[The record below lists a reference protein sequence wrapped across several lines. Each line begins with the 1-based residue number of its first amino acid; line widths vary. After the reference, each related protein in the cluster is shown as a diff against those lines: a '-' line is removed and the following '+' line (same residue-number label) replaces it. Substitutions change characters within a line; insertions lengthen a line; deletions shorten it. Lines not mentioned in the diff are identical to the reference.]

1 MNKNAVILPVVL
13 ILAAA
18 LVVGGFILLKNHKD
32 KVAPTQVAV
41 VEEPVVEEPEPEK
54 EEPERRRGPR
64 VRRKVDIGSTFSGM
78 APVQQNNAANAN
90 AGPERKELH
99 NQTPEEAV
107 ESAWQALDTY
117 REQSEE
123 DRNKTKFA
131 LGIVN
136 VILNAVSANA
146 GQLAAG
152 MNDQQ
157 RADAIVR
164 AQAALQ
170 NINAIEQEVVPD
182 MNEDERQTLGGT
194 IQAIHTLS
202 ETFLNELQ

>member
-1 MNKNAVILPVVL
+1 MEKKNTILVAVCGVILVAFLAVATVK
-13 ILAAA
+13 ILQHDNSPPPAEEET
-18 LVVGGFILLKNHKD
+18 
-32 KVAPTQVAV
+32 VAE
-41 VEEPVVEEPEPEK
+41 VEPPA
-54 EEPERRRGPR
+54 PERRHGPR

-78 APVQQNNAANAN
+78 APVQQNNAANN
-90 AGPERKELH
+90 EGEQRKELH
-99 NQTPEEAV
+99 EQTPEEAV

-123 DRNKTKFA
+123 DKNKTKFA

-136 VILNAVSANA
+136 VILNAVTTNA

-157 RADAIVR
+157 RADAVMR
-164 AQAALQ
+164 AQTALQ

-182 MNEDERQTLGGT
+182 MNEDERQVLGGT
-194 IQAIHTLS
+194 IQAIHNLS
-202 ETFLNELQ
+202 SAFLNELQ

>member
-1 MNKNAVILPVVL
+1 
-13 ILAAA
+13 
-18 LVVGGFILLKNHKD
+18 
-32 KVAPTQVAV
+32 
-41 VEEPVVEEPEPEK
+41 
-54 EEPERRRGPR
+54 
-64 VRRKVDIGSTFSGM
+64 M
-78 APVQQNNAANAN
+78 APVQQNNAANN
-90 AGPERKELH
+90 GGEQHKELH
-99 NQTPEEAV
+99 EQTPEEAV

-123 DRNKTKFA
+123 DKNKTKFA

-146 GQLAAG
+146 SQLAAG

-157 RADAIVR
+157 RADAVMR
-164 AQAALQ
+164 AQAALE

-202 ETFLNELQ
+202 ATFLNELQ